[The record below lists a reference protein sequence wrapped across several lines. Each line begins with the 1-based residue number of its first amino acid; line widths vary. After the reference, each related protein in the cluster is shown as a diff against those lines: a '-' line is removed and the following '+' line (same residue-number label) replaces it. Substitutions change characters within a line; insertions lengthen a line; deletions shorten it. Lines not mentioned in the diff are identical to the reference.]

1 MKPIIRLACLAVA
14 ATILGPPTPIAA
26 QRPFDEII
34 VFGHSGSD
42 PGNAFRLSG
51 EVVAA
56 PPYFGGRFS
65 NGPLWIEWL
74 ANRLG
79 FQHPTEKNFYPS
91 PSLAGGTCYAY
102 GGAETGS
109 GFSDAC
115 LGVGPNKVCAPN
127 VGLQIEMFFADG
139 RTLDGDE
146 LIVVRAG
153 GNDASPVIAARN
165 MGDHIATLAA
175 AGGKVFLVPGERRFS
190 QDPGGIEADPSMNTF
205 VAIFNAA
212 LAEELDAVEA
222 MFDITIIRF
231 DLLGLND
238 RIIAEPAVFGLTN
251 VTEPACPD
259 CGFGI
264 PAPGAEAT
272 IVPNPDEYLYWDDFH
287 FTAVVQKI
295 IGDAAADYVLA
306 ARQ

>member
-1 MKPIIRLACLAVA
+1 MKRIIRLACLAVT
-14 ATILGPPTPIAA
+14 ATILCPPTPVAA

-42 PGNAFRLSG
+42 TGNDFLLSG

-79 FQHPTEKNFYPS
+79 FQHPTKKNFYPG

-109 GFSDAC
+109 GFSDSC

-175 AGGKVFLVPGERRFS
+175 AGGKVFLVPGERRIS
-190 QDPGGIEADPSMNTF
+190 QDPGRIEADPSMDTF
-205 VAIFNAA
+205 VASFNAA
-212 LAEELDAVEA
+212 LGGAKA
-222 MFDITIIRF
+222 R
-231 DLLGLND
+231 
-238 RIIAEPAVFGLTN
+238 RSSSKTN
-251 VTEPACPD
+251 CRM
-259 CGFGI
+259 
-264 PAPGAEAT
+264 AT
-272 IVPNPDEYLYWDDFH
+272 
-287 FTAVVQKI
+287 
-295 IGDAAADYVLA
+295 GDALRFASRSFTRIASPISYTCRSSVTSTSTGDSSS
-306 ARQ
+306 RI